1 MLARSPNEKTEK
13 ARELYKGG
21 MKLVEIASQLDVP
34 AGTVRRWKSTYHWDG
49 EDQSE
54 RSEKK
59 SERSECKKNAK
70 NKAVADEVKQVI
82 QNTDL
87 TDKQQLFCVY
97 YIRCFNATKAYQK
110 AYGCDYTTAMSEGS
124 KCLRNPKIKDEIFR
138 LKQERLNR
146 EFLSEADIFQK
157 YMDIAF
163 ADVTDF
169 LEFGTEE
176 VPVMAM
182 YGPVKIKD
190 PDTGK
195 EKQLTKI
202 VNTVRF
208 KDSSDVD
215 GSILSEVKQGK
226 DGASIKLADRMKALQ
241 WLTDHMD
248 LATEK
253 QRAEIALLKA
263 KVQTDNGEENADDG
277 FLNALNGTAA
287 EDWNN
292 EED

>member
-1 MLARSPNEKTEK
+1 MARSPNEKAEK
-13 ARELYKGG
+13 ARKLYKDG
-21 MKLVEIASQLDVP
+21 MKLVEIADRLKVP

-49 EDQSE
+49 EHQSE

-59 SERSECKKNAK
+59 SERSESKKNVTK
-70 NKAVADEVKQVI
+70 KAVADEVKRVI

-110 AYGCDYTTAMSEGS
+110 AYGCGYTTAVTNGPA
-124 KCLRNPKIKDEIFR
+124 LLGNTRIKEEILR

-146 EFLSEADIFQK
+146 EFLSESDIFQK

-169 LEFGTEE
+169 MEFGNED
-176 VPVMAM
+176 VDV
-182 YGPVKIKD
+182 IL
-190 PDTGK
+190 DTGEQK
-195 EKQLTKI
+195 TI
-202 VNTVRF
+202 TVSHVNI
-208 KDSSDVD
+208 KNDADVD
-215 GSILSEVKQGK
+215 GTIISEVSKGK
-226 DGASIKLADRMKALQ
+226 DGVKVKLADRMKALQ
-241 WLTDHMD
+241 WLSDHMD

-253 QRAEIALLKA
+253 QKAEIALLKA
-263 KVQTDNGEENADDG
+263 KVQTDDGDEVADDG
-277 FLNALNGTAA
+277 FLDALNGTAA
-287 EDWNN
+287 EDWGN

>member
-1 MLARSPNEKTEK
+1 MARSPNEKAEK
-13 ARELYKGG
+13 ARELYKDG

-34 AGTVRRWKSTYHWDG
+34 PGTVRRWKSTYHWDG
-49 EDQSE
+49 EHQSE

-59 SERSECKKNAK
+59 SERSESKKNGK
-70 NKAVADEVKQVI
+70 KKAVADEVKQVI

-87 TDKQQLFCVY
+87 TDKQQLFCIY

-110 AYGCDYTTAMSEGS
+110 AYGCGYTTAVTNGPA
-124 KCLRNPKIKDEIFR
+124 LLGNTRIKDEILR

-146 EFLSEADIFQK
+146 EFLSESDIFQK

-169 LEFGTEE
+169 VEFGNDD
-176 VPVMAM
+176 VDV
-182 YGPVKIKD
+182 VL
-190 PDTGK
+190 DTG
-195 EKQLTKI
+195 ERKI
-202 VNTVRF
+202 ITVSHVNI
-208 KDSSDVD
+208 KNDADVD
-215 GSILSEVKQGK
+215 GTIISEVSKGK
-226 DGASIKLADRMKALQ
+226 DGVKVKLADRMKALQ

-253 QRAEIALLKA
+253 QKAEVALLKA
-263 KVQTDNGEENADDG
+263 KVQTDDGEEIADDG
-277 FLNALNGTAA
+277 FLEALNGTAA
-287 EDWNN
+287 EDWGN

>member
-1 MLARSPNEKTEK
+1 MARSPNQKAEK

-21 MKLVEIASQLDVP
+21 MKLVEIASQLEVP

-49 EDQSE
+49 EQQSE

-59 SERSECKKNAK
+59 SERSESKKSVTK
-70 NKAVADEVKQVI
+70 KAVADEVKQII

-87 TDKQQLFCVY
+87 TDKQQLFCIH

-110 AYGCDYTTAMSEGS
+110 AYGCDYRTAQSNGYQ
-124 KCLRNPKIKDEIFR
+124 LLTNTYIRDEIFR

-146 EFLSEADIFQK
+146 EFLSEADVFQK

-241 WLTDHMD
+241 WLTDHMN

-253 QRAEIALLKA
+253 QRAEIALLKSRA
-263 KVQTDNGEENADDG
+263 DAGKDDRENK
-277 FLNALNGTAA
+277 LNKFFEQIEGALKDV
-287 EDWNN
+287 E
-292 EED
+292 